1 MDDSTHDLTLVTG
14 TQRELG
20 FDTLKQ
26 VAVCLCLIV
35 AVACGGDSSPTAPT
49 PIPTPTPTPAP
60 EPDLVVGSPTVNDS
74 SPAVGATFTL
84 STTVQNA
91 GDGAAAATTLRYF
104 RSTDATITTDDTA
117 EGSAAVEELSPSVS
131 TSASMQ
137 LTAPSTAGTYY
148 YGACVDAVTD
158 ESDTANNCSSSVQV
172 TVPAPTPTPTVF
184 GRVLDAESG
193 AGIQGATVIVEDH
206 WSRFS
211 EVGRAVTAADG
222 TYEITGITLAAGPGG
237 ATSLTIRAF
246 ADSYVSGVHGWGS
259 PGGRFS
265 HDFSLEPAPTCT
277 VVGSV
282 RDQAG
287 RGVAGA
293 SVQASTTRPW
303 MQRRTMT
310 GSDGR
315 YAIPE
320 LTGSYFLDVIAEGY
334 DDPPTRSVSCRDAD
348 QDSLVESDFTLEAGS
363 PNADLDFIGWFWNMI
378 VFNTQDCPPGRCGA
392 PLEQRSSYVLST
404 SSPDFHI
411 RTHNDGGDRVVSEE
425 RVQQIRA
432 EIPRIVATITG
443 QPFGGRISDGSERSN
458 GQITI
463 EFIPPEELGTTLCG
477 EATIGSAQ
485 GSVKIN
491 SQALSRDEFD
501 SFGQGCPLFPVLRHE
516 MAHALGFFH
525 VVYGGDL
532 MSWLP
537 EYVSDF
543 SPREVHHMQLAY
555 RLGPLQISP
564 YGPLLSHPG
573 AFPPGPGGRPL
584 VTIQCR
590 APVR

>member
-1 MDDSTHDLTLVTG
+1 M
-14 TQRELG
+14 TQIRKI
-20 FDTLKQ
+20 F
-26 VAVCLCLIV
+26 VAFTVLLSLSF
-35 AVACGGDSSPTAPT
+35 AACGDGGPSTPTAPT
-49 PIPTPTPTPAP
+49 AP
-60 EPDLVVGSPTVNDS
+60 
-74 SPAVGATFTL
+74 
-84 STTVQNA
+84 
-91 GDGAAAATTLRYF
+91 DGVIAY
-104 RSTDATITTDDTA
+104 
-117 EGSAAVEELSPSVS
+117 
-131 TSASMQ
+131 
-137 LTAPSTAGTYY
+137 
-148 YGACVDAVTD
+148 
-158 ESDTANNCSSSVQV
+158 
-172 TVPAPTPTPTVF
+172 
-184 GRVLDAESG
+184 GRVQDAESG
-193 AGIQGATVIVEDH
+193 AGIQGATVIVEDN
-206 WSRFS
+206 WARFA
-211 EVGRAVTAADG
+211 EVGRSVTAADG

-237 ATSLTIRAF
+237 GTKVVIRAF
-246 ADSYVSGVHGWGS
+246 AHGYVDDVHGWSS
-259 PGGRFS
+259 PRGRFS
-265 HDFSLEPAPTCT
+265 HDFNLEPAPTCT

-293 SVQASTTRPW
+293 SVQASTAYPW

-334 DDPPTRSVSCRDAD
+334 NNPPTQSVSCRDAD
-348 QDSLVESDFTLEAGS
+348 QNSLVERDFTLEAGS
-363 PNADLDFIGWFWNMI
+363 PNADPDFIGWFWNMI

-411 RTHNDGGDRVVSEE
+411 RTHNDGGERVVSEE

-432 EIPRIVATITG
+432 EIPRIVTTITG

-463 EFIPPEELGTTLCG
+463 EFLPPEELGTALCG

-491 SQALSRDEFD
+491 SQALSRDEFNSD
-501 SFGQGCPLFPVLRHE
+501 GQGCPLLPVLRHE
-516 MAHALGFFH
+516 MAHAMGFFH

-555 RLGPLQISP
+555 RLGPLQSSP
-564 YGPLLSHPG
+564 YGPLLSRSG
-573 AFPPGPGGRPL
+573 AFPPGPAATGARPL

-590 APVR
+590 APGSHR

>member
-1 MDDSTHDLTLVTG
+1 MGTNAVETLAAAG
-14 TQRELG
+14 TSAESI
-20 FDTLKQ
+20 D
-26 VAVCLCLIV
+26 V
-35 AVACGGDSSPTAPT
+35 TAP
-49 PIPTPTPTPAP
+49 A
-60 EPDLVVGSPTVNDS
+60 
-74 SPAVGATFTL
+74 
-84 STTVQNA
+84 
-91 GDGAAAATTLRYF
+91 
-104 RSTDATITTDDTA
+104 
-117 EGSAAVEELSPSVS
+117 
-131 TSASMQ
+131 
-137 LTAPSTAGTYY
+137 TAGTYY

-172 TVPAPTPTPTVF
+172 TVPAPTPTATVF
-184 GRVLDAESG
+184 GRVQDAESG
-193 AGIQGATVIVEDH
+193 AGIQGATVIVEDN
-206 WSRFS
+206 WARFT

-237 ATSLTIRAF
+237 GTKVVIRAF
-246 ADSYVSGVHGWGS
+246 AHGYVSGVHGWGS

-265 HDFSLEPAPTCT
+265 HDFNLEPAPTCT

-293 SVQASTTRPW
+293 SVQASTDRPW

-315 YAIPE
+315 YAIPD
-320 LTGSYFLDVIAEGY
+320 LTGSYYLDVIAEGY

-348 QDSLVESDFTLEAGS
+348 QDSLVERDFTLEAGS
-363 PNADLDFIGWFWNMI
+363 PNADPNFIGWFWNQL
-378 VFNTQDCPPGRCGA
+378 VFNTQDCPPGRCGE
-392 PLEQRSSYVLST
+392 PLERRSSYVLST

-443 QPFGGRISDGSERSN
+443 QPFGGRISDGSARST

-463 EFIPPEELGTTLCG
+463 EFLPPEELGTTLCG

-491 SQALSRDEFD
+491 SQALSLDEFNSD
-501 SFGQGCPLFPVLRHE
+501 GQGCPLFPVLRHE
-516 MAHALGFFH
+516 MAHAMGFFH

-543 SPREVHHMQLAY
+543 SQREVHHMQLAY
-555 RLGPLQISP
+555 RRGPLQISP

>member
-1 MDDSTHDLTLVTG
+1 M
-14 TQRELG
+14 TQIRKI
-20 FDTLKQ
+20 F
-26 VAVCLCLIV
+26 VAFTVLLSLSF
-35 AVACGGDSSPTAPT
+35 AACGDGGASTPTAPT
-49 PIPTPTPTPAP
+49 PTPTAPTPTPTP
-60 EPDLVVGSPTVNDS
+60 T
-74 SPAVGATFTL
+74 
-84 STTVQNA
+84 
-91 GDGAAAATTLRYF
+91 
-104 RSTDATITTDDTA
+104 
-117 EGSAAVEELSPSVS
+117 
-131 TSASMQ
+131 
-137 LTAPSTAGTYY
+137 TAPDGVIVY
-148 YGACVDAVTD
+148 
-158 ESDTANNCSSSVQV
+158 
-172 TVPAPTPTPTVF
+172 
-184 GRVLDAESG
+184 GRVQDAESG
-193 AGIQGATVIVEDH
+193 AGIQGATVIVEDK
-206 WSRFS
+206 WARFS

-222 TYEITGITLAAGPGG
+222 TYEIYEITGITLAAGPDG
-237 ATSLTIRAF
+237 AMGITVRVF
-246 ADSYVSGVHGWGS
+246 AHGYVSGVYGS
-259 PGGRFS
+259 FPRGRFS
-265 HDFSLEPAPTCT
+265 VDFNLESAPTCT
-277 VVGSV
+277 VLGSV

-334 DDPPTRSVSCRDAD
+334 DNPPTRSVSCRDAD
-348 QDSLVESDFTLEAGS
+348 QNSLVEIDFTLEAGS
-363 PNADLDFIGWFWNMI
+363 PNADPDFIGWFWNMI

-411 RTHNDGGDRVVSEE
+411 RTHNDGGERVVSEE

-432 EIPRIVATITG
+432 EIPRIVTTITG

-463 EFIPPEELGTTLCG
+463 EFLPPEELGTALCG

-491 SQALSRDEFD
+491 SQALSRDEFNSD
-501 SFGQGCPLFPVLRHE
+501 GQGCPLLPVLRHE
-516 MAHALGFFH
+516 MAHAMGFFH

-555 RLGPLQISP
+555 RLGPLQSSP
-564 YGPLLSHPG
+564 YGPLLSRSG
-573 AFPPGPGGRPL
+573 AFPPGPAAAGARPL

-590 APVR
+590 APGSHR